1 MTKTYEIVTI
11 TNGYEYINLQTTDR
25 KVALDTYVN
34 MIINESA
41 IRLRI
46 DGRTL
51 AIAQA
56 DRLCVGSKQKKRPR
70 LSKANSKEKK
80 AKKELTPEEIA
91 AREARR
97 KEQLRAAG
105 RRYYEA
111 HREKVLAD
119 KKAARE
125 RREAEE

>member
-1 MTKTYEIVTI
+1 MAKTYEIVTI

-51 AIAQA
+51 TIAQA
-56 DRLCVGSKQKKRPR
+56 DRLCVGNKQKKRPR

-80 AKKELTPEEIA
+80 AAKLQLDDLT
-91 AREARR
+91 R
-97 KEQLRAAG
+97 KEPTPPL
-105 RRYYEA
+105 
-111 HREKVLAD
+111 
-119 KKAARE
+119 
-125 RREAEE
+125 